1 MFGLLSSASLRYY
14 LLFSWNISSALAEYF
29 FSLLLQ
35 TLWNH
40 ITESLPKISWRH
52 AAKFSSKCRFS
63 LLLYYHHSPISSTR
77 THCHSSAHLL
87 CIRDQTPSNKDG
99 ESIWLSICSA
109 ISTPLTSLLTEQSDW
124 VLSLMY
130 ALEFHFV
137 AHRSLIDDAWW
148 CRNA

>member
-14 LLFSWNISSALAEYF
+14 LLFSWNTSSSIADYF

-40 ITESLPKISWRH
+40 IAESLPKISWRH

-63 LLLYYHHSPISSTR
+63 LLLSYHHSPISSTR
-77 THCHSSAHLL
+77 THCHSSADLL
-87 CIRDQTPSNKDG
+87 CIRDQTQSNKAG
-99 ESIWLSICSA
+99 EIIWVSICSA
-109 ISTPLTSLLTEQSDW
+109 ISTPLTSLLTEQSHW
-124 VLSLMY
+124 LLRGLTPYASLC
-130 ALEFHFV
+130 AW
-137 AHRSLIDDAWW
+137 RSLIDDAWR

>member
-14 LLFSWNISSALAEYF
+14 LLFSLNTTSSALAEYF

-40 ITESLPKISWRH
+40 IAESLPKISWRH
-52 AAKFSSKCRFS
+52 AAKFSSKFRFS
-63 LLLYYHHSPISSTR
+63 LLLSYHHSPISSTR

-87 CIRDQTPSNKDG
+87 CIRDQTQSNKAG
-99 ESIWLSICSA
+99 ESIWVSICSA
-109 ISTPLTSLLTEQSDW
+109 ISTPLTSLLTEKSDW
-124 VLSLMY
+124 LLSGLTPY
-130 ALEFHFV
+130 ASV
-137 AHRSLIDDAWW
+137 CAWRSLIDDAWW